1 MKRLAIVTTHPIQ
14 YNAPLFRLVALNPE
28 VELLVFYTRNRGAV
42 EHDKE
47 FGQAVVWDIPLTEGY
62 AHQTIDATN
71 QKGKSALIQSIE
83 SWQPDALLVYGWNF
97 AGHFSVMR
105 HFYGAVPIW
114 FRGDSH
120 LLDPQPQ
127 WKRWVRKAWLTYVY
141 RHVDHVFSVG
151 SANAD
156 YYRWAGL
163 EEEQMTMAPHAIENL
178 RFNQK
183 STPAERALWRSNL
196 GIEDE
201 RPIVLFAGK
210 LTPKKGPLHLL
221 NAWKKIQQETHLLF
235 VGSGELEGVL
245 REEAK
250 TTPNVHFAGFLNQ
263 SQMPLAYRFA
273 DVFCMPSKGPR
284 ETWGLAIN
292 EALASGT
299 PCVVSDR
306 AGCAVD
312 LANSPWVTACCPSD
326 TSSWTRELEKQLQI
340 ATRDETWRN
349 EFLERHSIGSFADH
363 ILDRLLR
370 NA

>member
-14 YNAPLFRLVALNPE
+14 YNAPLFRLVALKPE
-28 VELLVFYTRNRGAV
+28 VELLVIYTRNRGAV

-47 FGQAVVWDIPLTEGY
+47 FGQSVVWDIPLTEGY

-83 SWQPDALLVYGWNF
+83 SWQPNALLVYGWNF
-97 AGHFSVMR
+97 PGHLSVMR

-141 RHVDHVFSVG
+141 RHVDHVFPVG

-163 EEEQMTMAPHAIENL
+163 EEEQMTMAPHAIENT

-196 GIEDE
+196 GIEDD

-210 LTPKKGPLHLL
+210 LVLNKGPLLLL

-250 TTPNVHFAGFLNQ
+250 ATTNVHFAGFLNQ
-263 SQMPLAYRFA
+263 SQMPLAYRFSE
-273 DVFCMPSKGPR
+273 VFCMPSKN

-299 PCVVSDR
+299 PCIVSDR

-312 LANSPWVTACCPSD
+312 LANSPWVTACSLSD
-326 TSSWTRELEKQLQI
+326 TSNWTRELEMQLQI

-349 EFLERHSIGSFADH
+349 EFLKRHSTESFADL
-363 ILDRLLR
+363 ISERLL